1 MRRITAADFDPR
13 EGDLLDQ
20 DLLVEEVAA
29 DGMEG
34 ETLTL
39 PVNTIVL
46 AVQNS
51 ETDEHSVS
59 EYTFRTSSGESW
71 RVEVERMASG
81 RGWLYPTRVYIE
93 KQ

>member
-1 MRRITAADFDPR
+1 M
-13 EGDLLDQ
+13 
-20 DLLVEEVAA
+20 AA

-51 ETDEHSVS
+51 VTDEQSVS
-59 EYTFRTSSGESW
+59 GYTFRTSSGESW
-71 RVEVERMASG
+71 RGEVERMASG
-81 RGWLYPTRVYIE
+81 RWWLVTTRVAARKADI
-93 KQ
+93 K